1 MTLPVV
7 TYVGAAARI
16 IGPEATH
23 AVLHAAATT
32 ALLVVAGLHF
42 VRGGRV
48 IRAAA
53 IVVRATVVAA
63 AIIVRRRERAADD
76 RAGGETATEAPA
88 PSTAPAPTPAA
99 PLHILDIARGCI
111 LDRRRAANRR
121 RQSDT
126 RKRRHG
132 NRDQR
137 GGHQFR
143 DCFRHFYT
151 TELSLLHC
159 LSCHTQG
166 GRNQRVS
173 CTPAPACDSAAKFGR
188 REAGRLAKCAGS
200 QTNPGL
206 RPGFFL
212 LSVVPCVASLSR

>member
-7 TYVGAAARI
+7 THVGAAARI

-23 AVLHAAATT
+23 AVLHTAAATT
-32 ALLVVAGLHF
+32 ALLVVAGLDF

-76 RAGGETATEAPA
+76 RAGGETATEAPP

-126 RKRRHG
+126 RKRR
-132 NRDQR
+132 
-137 GGHQFR
+137 
-143 DCFRHFYT
+143 
-151 TELSLLHC
+151 
-159 LSCHTQG
+159 
-166 GRNQRVS
+166 
-173 CTPAPACDSAAKFGR
+173 
-188 REAGRLAKCAGS
+188 
-200 QTNPGL
+200 
-206 RPGFFL
+206 
-212 LSVVPCVASLSR
+212 

>member
-1 MTLPVV
+1 QIPCAAGVQPRLPALQILRMRCHPKRKTPTSRRGFLSSTSQLTSRARMTLPVV

-32 ALLVVAGLHF
+32 ALLVVAGLDF

-48 IRAAA
+48 KRAAA

-76 RAGGETATEAPA
+76 RAGGETATEP
-88 PSTAPAPTPAA
+88 PAPTSAA

-111 LDRRRAANRR
+111 LDRQRAANRHR
-121 RQSDT
+121 RSDT
-126 RKRRHG
+126 RKRRHR

-143 DCFRHFYT
+143 DCIRHCYT
-151 TELSLLHC
+151 FELSLLHC
-159 LSCHTQG
+159 LSYHT
-166 GRNQRVS
+166 RVS
-173 CTPAPACDSAAKFGR
+173 CTPA
-188 REAGRLAKCAGS
+188 RL
-200 QTNPGL
+200 
-206 RPGFFL
+206 
-212 LSVVPCVASLSR
+212 

>member
-1 MTLPVV
+1 MQ
-7 TYVGAAARI
+7 YS
-16 IGPEATH
+16 
-23 AVLHAAATT
+23 AATT
-32 ALLVVAGLHF
+32 ALLVVAGLDF

-143 DCFRHFYT
+143 DCFRHCYT
-151 TELSLLHC
+151 SELSLLHC
-159 LSCHTQG
+159 LSCHTPV
-166 GRNQRVS
+166 RPYFNPV
-173 CTPAPACDSAAKFGR
+173 
-188 REAGRLAKCAGS
+188 AGRMKPTTVNA
-200 QTNPGL
+200 N
-206 RPGFFL
+206 RHE
-212 LSVVPCVASLSR
+212 